1 MKRFGLQF
9 YLLTSF
15 ILVGAVPTI
24 FLGITQILQPTGVHA
39 TVFSII
45 AWSGFALLLA
55 AAFGTY
61 LSERFLRPILNL
73 KSGIEAAS
81 GSKFTS
87 DIDISTAA
95 MPLEVA
101 DLTEEFNKMTHRLR
115 ESYTNLEH
123 KVTARTSELGE
134 ANQVLEIRNQQILDA
149 SQAKGQFLANMSH
162 ELRTPLNAI
171 IGFSQMLQKPRTG
184 DLNTK
189 QCRYVNNVLES
200 GQHLLSLV
208 NDILDLSKI
217 DAAKLTL
224 DPEAVNLTSLMSSVT
239 SLIQPLAEKK
249 GILLTQSLEQGLS
262 EIFADDKRI
271 RQILFNLLSNAVKFT
286 QPEGKVELRVSHL
299 PDDERVRF
307 SVSDTGIGIGEKD
320 LECIWDEFHQIDDS
334 YAKTQE
340 GTGLGLS
347 LTRKLVA
354 LHQGTISAT
363 SVHNEG
369 STFTVE
375 LPVSPR
381 PVYVL
386 VVEDKEDVADLFAE
400 KLEEDGFEVITAKN
414 TSAGINEA
422 RHTKPD
428 LIFLELEMGERS
440 GFELLKSLRADP
452 ATAQI
457 PVIVMTANEM
467 KDETEIQEFIQ
478 KTVHKGDFTFQKLLA
493 DVHRVVRI
501 SA

>member
-24 FLGITQILQPTGVHA
+24 FLGITQILQPKGVQA
-39 TVFSII
+39 TLFSVL

-55 AAFGTY
+55 AVFGAY
-61 LSERFLRPILNL
+61 LSARFLRPILNL
-73 KSGIEAAS
+73 TTGIEAAA
-81 GSKFTS
+81 GNDFTS

-95 MPLEVA
+95 MPKEVA
-101 DLTEEFNKMTHRLR
+101 ELTDEFNQMIHRLQD
-115 ESYTNLEH
+115 SYSNLEQ
-123 KVTARTSELGE
+123 KVTERTSELAE

-149 SQAKGQFLANMSH
+149 SRAKGQFLANMSH

-184 DLNTK
+184 ELNTK
-189 QCRYVNNVLES
+189 QSRYVSNVLES

-217 DAAKLTL
+217 EAAKLSL
-224 DPEAVNLTSLMSSVT
+224 EPEEVNLQALVCSVT
-239 SLIQPLAEKK
+239 DLIQPLADKK
-249 GILLTQSLEQGLS
+249 DILLTLNLEQGLP
-262 EIFADDKRI
+262 EIVADDKRV

-286 QPEGKVELRVSHL
+286 ESEGKVELSVSHS
-299 PDDERVRF
+299 PEESRVRF
-307 SVSDTGIGIGEKD
+307 SISDTGIGISEED
-320 LECIWDEFHQIDDS
+320 LEHIWDEFHQIDDS

-354 LHQGTISAT
+354 LHQGSIDVT
-363 SVHNEG
+363 SEYRNG

-375 LPVSPR
+375 LPVAPR

-386 VVEDKEDVADLFAE
+386 VVEDKEDVADLFTE
-400 KLEEDGFEVITAKN
+400 KLEDDGFEVITAQD
-414 TSAGINEA
+414 TQQGIREA
-422 RHTKPD
+422 RQTNPD
-428 LIFLELEMGERS
+428 LIFLDLELRGRS
-440 GFELLKSLRADP
+440 GFELLKSLQADP
-452 ATAQI
+452 VTSQI
-457 PVIVMTANEM
+457 PVIVMAANEM
-467 KDETEIQEFIQ
+467 KDETEIQEFIRT
-478 KTVHKGDFTFQKLLA
+478 TVHKGDFTFQKLLA
-493 DVHRVVRI
+493 DVHRIVRI